1 MDVIHVSYQ
10 YSIGHSKVK
19 LAISS
24 FSCPGYPGTDTS
36 EPQLFHEISRYGVLR
51 RPTALTKP
59 GRATYSLTGYLELSV
74 LDSEGLPQ
82 RVMTFE
88 FLATFGTPWYLV
100 NNGKQLGVAANS
112 WLNYLTAWAPRGF
125 RPLRHGHHQ

>member
-19 LAISS
+19 LAISG

-59 GRATYSLTGYLELSV
+59 GRATYSLTGSLPGAIGARY
-74 LDSEGLPQ
+74 EGLPQ
-82 RVMTFE
+82 RVMTF
-88 FLATFGTPWYLV
+88 P
-100 NNGKQLGVAANS
+100 
-112 WLNYLTAWAPRGF
+112 
-125 RPLRHGHHQ
+125 